1 MGLSSDSIKVLL
13 PPEENFTPTDLIEHV
28 AGVMYT
34 EEARAIR
41 NSIEELP
48 EMLRIIIWIID
59 FDTELTMNG
68 ILGFL
73 ENSSGRYL
81 SETVAALQLIGAT
94 KDAAL
99 LKEIEKQVEKINV
112 ETKIELNPYQVTSFE
127 DRHSINEEA
136 LKKIEELADR
146 LYLNS
151 DDRNVFGYLVTYLS
165 DHWNLRKDL
174 GS

>member
-1 MGLSSDSIKVLL
+1 M
-13 PPEENFTPTDLIEHV
+13 
-28 AGVMYT
+28 
-34 EEARAIR
+34 
-41 NSIEELP
+41 
-48 EMLRIIIWIID
+48 WIID

-81 SETVAALQLIGAT
+81 SETVAALQLIGST

-127 DRHSINEEA
+127 DRHSLNEEA

-151 DDRNVFGYLVTYLS
+151 DDRNVFEYLVAYLS
-165 DHWNLRKDL
+165 DRWNLIGNPFREGK
-174 GS
+174 

>member
-1 MGLSSDSIKVLL
+1 M
-13 PPEENFTPTDLIEHV
+13 
-28 AGVMYT
+28 
-34 EEARAIR
+34 
-41 NSIEELP
+41 
-48 EMLRIIIWIID
+48 WIID
-59 FDTELTMNG
+59 FDAELTMNG

-81 SETVAALQLIGAT
+81 SETVAALQLIGAA

-151 DDRNVFGYLVTYLS
+151 YDRKAA
-165 DHWNLRKDL
+165 NLPHL
-174 GS
+174 TPSLPVLYQ